1 MLGLYRRNETL
12 FAVLWI
18 VLYVVVC
25 GNLRNL
31 GDDSPYMTVGLLAM
45 ALSLLRFVMRNEL
58 AGKYGLTSWPKNQAR
73 LLYLVPLWAITSGNL
88 WGGVSPHYEG
98 PGLVCA
104 VISMA
109 LVGILEE
116 LIFRG
121 LLFKAMLA
129 KGSDAKAIVI
139 CAVTFGI
146 GHIVNLLTGHLMLE
160 TLVQIV
166 FAVSVGFVFTLVFY
180 RGGSLLPPMLAH
192 SLIDVFSLASNREGV
207 LGWAIVA
214 ISILVAIA
222 YSIYLWRLDTTGD
235 RR

>member
-73 LLYLVPLWAITSGNL
+73 LLYLVPLWAIASGNL

-104 VISMA
+104 AISMA

>member
-73 LLYLVPLWAITSGNL
+73 LLYLVPLWAIASGNL